1 MLDVSSIFFGWE
13 ESWGR
18 HRSANVGCMVTVIS
32 SRFVISAHRPA
43 PRIFPGAPT
52 APVLLAPGTAQVLRM
67 RAAIPVDS
75 CKLGHRYDSSVLYGN
90 HYHLLLGAPNRS
102 SPTCAKSRLD
112 QTTRR
117 LDRLRHY
124 SRYREPRRTFLAA
137 SMEPRVFAQALTPRR
152 RISGSTSHPEIQVV
166 PKLFSVA
173 TVRRGHVLRHTIHS
187 APQQNP
193 TQAGLAFA
201 VTTAATKVC
210 TRAPVFCT
218 IANHLCGR
226 STSYQ
231 KRSFGRPSESGV
243 AWRVNWFWEPLRG
256 G

>member
-1 MLDVSSIFFGWE
+1 
-13 ESWGR
+13 
-18 HRSANVGCMVTVIS
+18 VGATPICKCRVCGNSELVK
-32 SRFVISAHRPA
+32 FVVSAHRPA
-43 PRIFPGAPT
+43 PRIFPAALT
-52 APVLLAPGTAQVLRM
+52 EPVLLAPGTAQVLTT

-75 CKLGHRYDSSVLYGN
+75 CKLGHCYDLSVLYGN
-90 HYHLLLGAPNRS
+90 HYHLLLGARLIDRRP
-102 SPTCAKSRLD
+102 PAPKALD
-112 QTTRR
+112 QRTRR
-117 LDRLRHY
+117 LDRRGHY

-173 TVRRGHVLRHTIHS
+173 TVRRRHCLAAYHHS
-187 APQQNP
+187 AQQQNP
-193 TQAGLAFA
+193 MQAGLAFA